1 MKKRLCLIA
10 LVCGAAGCM
19 DELPSYNEI
28 EGFRLLAVGA
38 DKPWILPEETAE
50 MSVLLASDTSTTT
63 GVTFDWSWCPFTS
76 GSAGGY
82 ECAVTRDELQAQ
94 IDMFEAPVPIVVPP
108 FELGTTATVG
118 FTYPFDELV
127 VQGFCDALT
136 MIDDVPAFV
145 SIPSCDNRLPITIRV
160 EVSNGTER
168 IVAVKEVQLVFGFG
182 AEVNTNPVATGM
194 SASLDTNE
202 DGEGDGETLDLDTPQ
217 TLERSSDYALTLD
230 LTEAQSQSFTRED
243 PATMMDETV
252 REVLTVTW
260 FVRGGELDSGRTG
273 FIDGQVPIDIA
284 QSNVWSIPAE
294 VDFEDDTAE
303 VIVVVRDG
311 RGGTSWLRRTVR
323 LQ

>member
-28 EGFRLLAVGA
+28 DGFRLLAIGA
-38 DKPWILPEETAE
+38 DHPWLLPEQTTELNA
-50 MSVLLASDTSTTT
+50 LIASDTSTA
-63 GVTFDWSWCPFTS
+63 GVTYDWSWCPFTS

-82 ECAVTRDELQAQ
+82 ECAVTREELQAQ
-94 IDMFEAPVPIVVPP
+94 INASNPPAPIVVPP

-127 VQGFCDALT
+127 VSGFCEALT
-136 MIDDVPAFV
+136 MIEDIPEFV
-145 SIPSCDNRLPITIRV
+145 TIPSCDNRLPITIRL
-160 EVSNGTER
+160 EVSDGTER
-168 IVAVKEVQLVFGFG
+168 VVAVKEVQLVFGFG
-182 AEVNTNPVATGM
+182 STVNTNPVATGL
-194 SASLDTNE
+194 SASLDSNE
-202 DGEGDGETLDLDTPQ
+202 DGEGDGPELDLATRPELQRD
-217 TLERSSDYALTLD
+217 EDYALTLD
-230 LTEAQSQSFTRED
+230 LSEDQSESFTREN
-243 PATMMDETV
+243 PETMMEETA

-260 FVRGGELDSGRTG
+260 FVRGGEVERGRTG
-273 FIDGQVPIDIA
+273 FIDGEVPIDIA
-284 QSNVWSIPAE
+284 QSNVWSIPRA

-303 VIVVVRDG
+303 IIVVVRDG